1 MHQPT
6 RLHAGRMR
14 TLAVAPGLLAVLA
27 LALPGLQAQG
37 TPPTPIPADAIKVE
51 AHASKWDYPKE
62 LKVPDG
68 SRTHLVQKGDTL
80 WDLAGKNLGNPY
92 AWPQIWELNQ
102 WIKDPHWIYPG
113 DPLII
118 DLARAVATAETVP
131 EVVANLLPDQR
142 HVAAGTVRR
151 PELGFSFQDF
161 IQLPFI
167 VPEGAE
173 AHFKGSGAFT
183 ITGNKREDRQY
194 LGEGE
199 PIYLNGGANQ
209 GVKVGDRFL
218 ILHIVARKLMHPT
231 IAKKNLG
238 DVVQQTG
245 VVRVTSAQPNG
256 SVAVIERSLDS
267 VQVGDHLEKFVE
279 PANIPSQLRTDITE
293 PVKIASDAGMVVYTR
308 DSRYLT
314 AGGDMIIIDKGS
326 NDGLKVGD
334 VLLAARV
341 RSFSTG
347 FDNQKK
353 PPMESTT
360 YYLGQALV
368 VRADA
373 QTATCRVLRSVE
385 ELQSGDTLT
394 R

>member
-14 TLAVAPGLLAVLA
+14 SLAMAPGLLAVLA
-27 LALPGLQAQG
+27 IAVPGLRAQEG
-37 TPPTPIPADAIKVE
+37 AAGEAVKVE
-51 AHASKWDYPKE
+51 PHASKWDYPKE

-68 SRTHLVQKGDTL
+68 SRTHVVQRGDTL
-80 WDLAGKNLGNPY
+80 WDLAGKYLGNPY

-113 DPLII
+113 DPLVI
-118 DLARAVATAETVP
+118 DLARAVATSGSVP
-131 EVVANLLPDQR
+131 EAVANLSPDQR
-142 HVAAGTVRR
+142 RANPNAVRR

-167 VPEGAE
+167 ASEGAE
-173 AHFKGSGAFT
+173 AHFKSQGAFT
-183 ITGNKREDRQY
+183 LTGNKREDRQF

-199 PIYLNGGANQ
+199 QVYMNGGVNQ

-218 ILHIVARKLMHPT
+218 ILKTVARRLVHPT
-231 IAKKNLG
+231 IAKKKLG
-238 DVVQQTG
+238 DVIQQVG
-245 VVRVTSAQPNG
+245 VVRVVTAQPDG
-256 SVAVIERSLDS
+256 SVAVIERCLDS
-267 VQVGDHLEKFVE
+267 VEVGDHLVKFVE
-279 PANIPSQLRTDITE
+279 PANIPTKLRTDLTE
-293 PVKIASDAGMVVYTR
+293 PVKVAADASVVVYTR
-308 DSRYLT
+308 DAKVNS
-314 AGGDMIIIDKGS
+314 AGGDMIIIDKGA

-341 RSFSTG
+341 RFFPVGS
-347 FDNQKK
+347 DNQRK
-353 PPMESTT
+353 PPTESTT

-368 VRADA
+368 VRTDP
-373 QTATCRVLRSVE
+373 QSATCRVLRSIE
-385 ELQSGDTLT
+385 ELRAGDTIT